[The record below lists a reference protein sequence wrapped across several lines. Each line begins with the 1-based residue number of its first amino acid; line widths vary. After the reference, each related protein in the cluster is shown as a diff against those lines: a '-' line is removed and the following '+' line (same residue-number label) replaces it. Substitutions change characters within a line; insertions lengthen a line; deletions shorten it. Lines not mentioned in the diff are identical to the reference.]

1 MKEQRWNTIKRILA
15 VLMAIF
21 FWGLSIIFSQKG
33 FGISLPT
40 WAWAGWVLAM
50 GVTIL
55 ELILNSGT
63 RMNPTIYIAGIIAY
77 MYGIGTN
84 VYGIVMARTGMD
96 GIMVWDW
103 VLAVIVGLLLE
114 VVPEPVFL
122 YGIGIDVGDLITTLL
137 SGVHGRSNH
146 GRVQKYRPEPLVDT
160 PLSNG
165 QDTRQDVQD
174 VRVDNRGQQDSW
186 TNGKTARMVR
196 GYLHA
201 HPGASVR
208 QVADGIRQPPSSIG
222 VIMKKMRDRGEIRN

>member
-137 SGVHGRSNH
+137 SGVHGRGH
-146 GRVQKYRPEPLVDT
+146 
-160 PLSNG
+160 
-165 QDTRQDVQD
+165 
-174 VRVDNRGQQDSW
+174 NR
-186 TNGKTARMVR
+186 
-196 GYLHA
+196 
-201 HPGASVR
+201 ASVR
-208 QVADGIRQPPSSIG
+208 ATNNSLSVRIDPPATLNNTDTYTRTPNNHAPGRTTKAVRAYVFRHIGPGGTPSVRDVAAAIG
-222 VIMKKMRDRGEIRN
+222 KDKSTVGTIMAEMRRKGEIT